1 MTLTETAAPL
11 KRTPLYALHR
21 ELGARMVPFAG
32 YEMPVQYASG
42 VLAEHLHTRSQA
54 GLFDVSHMGQI
65 RLSGAGCV
73 MALEQ
78 LVPGDLEA
86 LAALRMRYT
95 LLLNETGGIL
105 DDLMATRLADGLF
118 LVVNAAPKE
127 ADLAHL
133 RDRLGASA
141 SIEPLADRALLAL
154 QGPAA
159 ATVLARFI
167 EGIAQLRFMS
177 AAEVTIGGQHCL
189 VDALWLHRR
198 GRL

>member
-1 MTLTETAAPL
+1 MSDQES
-11 KRTPLYALHR
+11 RTPLHALHV
-21 ELGARMVPFAG
+21 ELGARMAPFAG
-32 YEMPVQYASG
+32 YEMPVQYPNG
-42 VLAEHLHTRSQA
+42 ILAEHLHTRAQA

-65 RLSGAGCV
+65 RLSGADCV
-73 MALEQ
+73 RALEQ

-86 LAALRMRYT
+86 LAPLRMRYT

-105 DDLMATRLADGLF
+105 DDLMATRLPDGLL
-118 LVVNAAPKE
+118 LVVNAARKE

-159 ATVLARFI
+159 ATVLSRFS
-167 EGIAQLRFMS
+167 EGIAGL
-177 AAEVTIGGQHCL
+177 
-189 VDALWLHRR
+189 
-198 GRL
+198 